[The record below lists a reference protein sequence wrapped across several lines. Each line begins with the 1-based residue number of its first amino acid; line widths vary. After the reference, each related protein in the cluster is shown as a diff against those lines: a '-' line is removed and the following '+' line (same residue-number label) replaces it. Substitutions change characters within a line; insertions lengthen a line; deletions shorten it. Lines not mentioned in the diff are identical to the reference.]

1 MGMDQADLQHIS
13 GKRKA
18 SALLISLGP
27 ELASQ
32 VLKTMREDEVE
43 TITREIVMMERLPA
57 EMRDAILQQVYED
70 AMSRQFITAGG
81 SEYARDLLARTL
93 GTQKAGE
100 LLTRAS
106 TSRRDQPFSFLSEL
120 DSTQLLP
127 ILEAEHPQTAALVL
141 ANLPP
146 DLSGR
151 LLAGMDFEAQ
161 ADVASRVALMA
172 RLSPETV
179 KEVEAV
185 LKKRVATLQTQGFR
199 VTGGVEYLVR
209 VLNAMDSGSSRTI
222 LEALEHNDPEL
233 AAEVRKHMFVF
244 EDIKSLD
251 DRSMQRLMR
260 DINVKDLSMAL
271 RNSSDELKTR
281 VFKNMSSRAAQS
293 LKDDMAVA
301 GAVRLRLIEEAQQRI
316 INTVRALQEAEEI
329 VVSRGDQDVM
339 I

>member
-1 MGMDQADLQHIS
+1 LDETDLQRIT

-18 SALLISLGP
+18 AALLISLGP

-43 TITREIVMMERLPA
+43 AVTREIVRMERLPA

-100 LLTRAS
+100 LLTKA
-106 TSRRDQPFSFLSEL
+106 TTARRDQPFSFMGEL

-151 LLAGMDFEAQ
+151 LIAGMDFEGQ
-161 ADVASRVALMA
+161 ADVASRIALMA
-172 RLSPETV
+172 RISPETV

-199 VTGGVEYLVR
+199 ITGGVEYLVR
-209 VLNAMDSGSSRTI
+209 VLNAMDGASSRSI

-260 DINVKDLSMAL
+260 DINAKDLSMAL

-281 VFKNMSSRAAQS
+281 IFKNMSTRAAQA

>member
-1 MGMDQADLQHIS
+1 MVIEQTELQRVS
-13 GKRKA
+13 GRRKA
-18 SALLISLGP
+18 AALLIALGS
-27 ELASQ
+27 ELAAQ
-32 VLKTMREDEVE
+32 VLKSMDEPDAEQV
-43 TITREIVMMERLPA
+43 TREIVRLERLPA

-100 LLTRAS
+100 LLTKA
-106 TSRRDQPFSFLSEL
+106 TAPRREQPFSFLGEL
-120 DSTQLLP
+120 DATQLTP
-127 ILEAEHPQTAALVL
+127 ILESEHLQTAALL
-141 ANLPP
+141 LSNLPP

-151 LLAGMDFEAQ
+151 LIAGMDFESQ
-161 ADVASRVALMA
+161 ADIASRVALMA
-172 RLSPETV
+172 RISPETV

-199 VTGGVEYLVR
+199 AAGNVDYLVR
-209 VLNAMDSGSSRTI
+209 VLNAMDTRSERAI
-222 LEALEHNDPEL
+222 MEALEHNDPEL

-244 EDIKSLD
+244 EDIKTLD

-260 DINVKDLSMAL
+260 DVNAKDLSMAL
-271 RNSSDELKTR
+271 RNTSEELKAR
-281 VFKNMSSRAAQS
+281 VFKNMSSRAAQT
-293 LKDDMAVA
+293 LRDDTNVA
-301 GAVRLRLIEEAQQRI
+301 GPVRLRLVEEAQQRI

-329 VVSRGDQDVM
+329 VVSRGDQDVL

>member
-1 MGMDQADLQHIS
+1 
-13 GKRKA
+13 
-18 SALLISLGP
+18 
-27 ELASQ
+27 
-32 VLKTMREDEVE
+32 
-43 TITREIVMMERLPA
+43 MERLPA